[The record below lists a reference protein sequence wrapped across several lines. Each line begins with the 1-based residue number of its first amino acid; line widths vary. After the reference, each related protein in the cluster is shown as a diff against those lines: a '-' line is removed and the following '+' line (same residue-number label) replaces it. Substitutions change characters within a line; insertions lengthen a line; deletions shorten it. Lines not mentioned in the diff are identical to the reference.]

1 MLPKQLEHVIK
12 DHLAMYTIFCKYKII
27 LFLSGIKPNKSKN
40 HTDISFITQFCRKS
54 IVFWDFK
61 IKNSVRIIEGSDNG
75 DSDNRGSTVYINIY
89 IYIYTYN
96 IAQASSYFKCLDE
109 CHTTPTLIS
118 KALHLVTYVQL
129 FKMTATVTVMVYT
142 ALDYSYQVGSCN
154 TFQSK
159 GHAY

>member
-12 DHLAMYTIFCKYKII
+12 DHLATYTIFCKYKII
-27 LFLSGIKPNKSKN
+27 LFISSLVVLSLTSLKI
-40 HTDISFITQFCRKS
+40 TDISFITQFCRKS

-61 IKNSVRIIEGSDNG
+61 IKNSVRITEGSDNG
-75 DSDNRGSTVYINIY
+75 DSDNRGLL
-89 IYIYTYN
+89 YIYTYN

-109 CHTTPTLIS
+109 CHTTPTLIT

-142 ALDYSYQVGSCN
+142 ALVYY
-154 TFQSK
+154 
-159 GHAY
+159 

>member
-1 MLPKQLEHVIK
+1 MLPKQLEHVTK
-12 DHLAMYTIFCKYKII
+12 VHLATYTIFCKYKII

-61 IKNSVRIIEGSDNG
+61 IKNSVRITEGSDNG
-75 DSDNRGSTVYINIY
+75 DSDNRGLL
-89 IYIYTYN
+89 YIYTYN

-109 CHTTPTLIS
+109 CHTTPTLII

-142 ALDYSYQVGSCN
+142 ALVYY
-154 TFQSK
+154 
-159 GHAY
+159 